1 MFWALCE
8 ARAVTAARD
17 AIVREEGKVMTP
29 PTARVSRREFVG
41 GLIGLAASA
50 FAARPSAGQDESAGT
65 RSRIDVHHHIAPPRY
80 IAAVGATWSLPSVLM
95 NWTPARSLQDMD
107 AAGVATSI
115 TSITTPGLWFGDDSA
130 ARRLARE
137 CNEYA
142 ARLVVD
148 FPGRFGM
155 FAAVP
160 MPDVAG
166 TLREITYALDTLH
179 ADGVALFTSYGDRW
193 LGDAAFTPLMEELN
207 RRKAVC
213 YTHPTTPRC
222 CHNLVL
228 DVPDPII
235 EYGTDTTRT
244 IASLVFSGTSV
255 RFPEIRF
262 VFSHAG
268 GSAPFLAERLT
279 RLPLAN
285 PLLASRVP
293 KGVLHELQ
301 RFHYDVAQA
310 AHPMALASLLRLAP
324 ISQVLFGT
332 DFPFRTSADHVQGLA
347 AYGFTSSDRRA
358 IERDNARRLLSYPRG

>member
-1 MFWALCE
+1 
-8 ARAVTAARD
+8 
-17 AIVREEGKVMTP
+17 MTP
-29 PTARVSRREFVG
+29 STARSSRREFLG
-41 GLIGLAASA
+41 GLTGLAATA
-50 FAARPSAGQDESAGT
+50 VAARSSAGKTESVGT
-65 RSRIDVHHHIAPPRY
+65 RFRIDVHHHIAPPRY
-80 IAAVGATWSLPSVLM
+80 IAAIGAARSLQPVSV
-95 NWTPARSLQDMD
+95 NWTPAKSLQDMD

-130 ARRLARE
+130 ARGLARE
-137 CNEYA
+137 CNEYG
-142 ARLVVD
+142 ARLVSD

-155 FAAVP
+155 FAAMP
-160 MPDVAG
+160 MPDVDG
-166 TLREITYALDTLH
+166 TLREMAYALDTLH

-213 YTHPTTPRC
+213 FTHPTAPRC
-222 CHNLVL
+222 CHNLVP

-235 EYGTDTTRT
+235 EYGTDSTRS
-244 IASLVFSGTSV
+244 IASLMFSGTSA

-262 VFSHAG
+262 IFSHAG
-268 GSAPFLAERLT
+268 GTAPFLAERLT

-293 KGVLHELQ
+293 NGVLHELE

-310 AHPMALASLLRLAP
+310 AHPMALASLFRLVP

-332 DFPFRTSADHVQGLA
+332 DFPFRTSVDHVQGLA
-347 AYGFTSSDRRA
+347 AYGLTASDLRA
-358 IERDNARRLLSYPRG
+358 IEYDNARRLLPHTRGQGQGATPVSPTPQR